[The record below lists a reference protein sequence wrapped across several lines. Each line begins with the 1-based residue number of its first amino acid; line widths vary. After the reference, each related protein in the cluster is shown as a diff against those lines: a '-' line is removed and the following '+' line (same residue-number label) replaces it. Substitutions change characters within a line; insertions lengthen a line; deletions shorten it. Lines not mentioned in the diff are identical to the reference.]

1 MEEGL
6 KTPHLARLTVA
17 VRALGFPVGFALAAL
32 LSPVNGAHAQDT
44 GWTITDFH
52 ADYVVHPD
60 GSLGVIERILVD
72 FDGLERHGIY
82 RTIPVVYKRQV
93 SAEVPLS
100 AGRVRFSLDVREVS
114 DAAGNAIPYEV
125 SGIQNKEIRIGDPDR
140 TVSGRQTYVIDYT
153 LSGGLGFFEE
163 FDELYWQVTGTGW
176 PVPIEHASA
185 TVLLPP
191 DLAIAFVDSAP
202 WQARCY
208 AGGPESTSAAG
219 CTAAYASPGTYRF
232 ETVTSLNP
240 GEGLTLAAG
249 WPKGLIAPPPITR
262 RAQDA
267 LLKWGPLAIPFL
279 VGAALFALWRRHGKE
294 PPLGSVAPQWRPSDE
309 LRPGTAGALADQ
321 RADMDD
327 VIATILD
334 LAVRGF
340 VRIVEVPPE
349 IPFGVDPGTLAGKI
363 LGGVAGRKVD
373 WELVRLKSAEESALR
388 EFERL
393 TLDGFFEGAT
403 TRRLSDLKNDFYK
416 RLPGIKDALYRELV
430 SRKLFARS
438 PSKTRTLWT
447 VIGVIVLAAG
457 VGLGIL
463 GLSFGYWAILPA
475 MILSGV
481 LVIVVGRHMPAMTAA
496 GARVRREVEGLEEY
510 IRRAEKQ
517 EIEFRDAPERTPEL
531 FSNLLPY
538 AVALDVSDL
547 WVRQFDGLLT
557 EPPTWYAGSV
567 QSFSSGGF
575 HQSLSSFQSAA
586 SSTLQSAPGGGSGS
600 GGGGSVGG
608 GGGGGGG
615 GSW

>member
-1 MEEGL
+1 M
-6 KTPHLARLTVA
+6 KRFVIS
-17 VRALGFPVGFALAAL
+17 AAL
-32 LSPVNGAHAQDT
+32 VVLTLPSALRAQQDT

-60 GSLGVIERILVD
+60 GSLGVIERIAVD
-72 FDGLERHGIY
+72 FNGLERHGIY

-100 AGRVRFSLDVREVS
+100 AGRVRFSLDVREVT
-114 DAAGNAIPYEV
+114 DAAGNALPYEI
-125 SGIQNKEIRIGDPDR
+125 SGIRNKEIRIGDPDR
-140 TVSGRQTYVIDYT
+140 TVSGRQTYVIDYA

-163 FDELYWQVTGTGW
+163 FDELYWQVTGTDW

-185 TVLLPP
+185 TVLLPS
-191 DLAIAFVDSAP
+191 DLALAFADSAP

-208 AGGPESTSAAG
+208 AGGPESTSDAG
-219 CTAAYASPGTYRF
+219 CMAAYASPGAYRF
-232 ETVTSLNP
+232 ETRAPLAP

-249 WPKGLIAPPPITR
+249 WPKGLIPPPPALQ
-262 RAQDA
+262 RAQDT
-267 LLKWGPLAIPFL
+267 LLKWGPLAIPLL
-279 VGAALFALWRRHGKE
+279 VAALLIALWRRQGKE
-294 PPLGSVAPQWRPSDE
+294 PPIGSVAPQWRPSED

-363 LGGVAGRKVD
+363 LGGVAGRKQD
-373 WELVRLKSAEESALR
+373 WELVRLKPAEESGLR

-393 TLDGFFEGAT
+393 TLDGFFEGTT
-403 TRRLSDLKNDFYK
+403 TRRLSDLKNEFYK
-416 RLPGIKDALYRELV
+416 RLPGIKDALYRDLV
-430 SRKLFARS
+430 WRKLFARS
-438 PSKTRTLWT
+438 PSKTRTVWT
-447 VIGVIVLAAG
+447 VIGLIVLAAG

-463 GLSFGYWAILPA
+463 GLSFGYWLVLPA
-475 MILSGV
+475 MVVSAGIV
-481 LVIVVGRHMPAMTAA
+481 LFAARHMPAMTAA
-496 GARVRREVEGLEEY
+496 GARVRREVAGLEEY

-517 EIEFRDAPERTPEL
+517 EMEFRDAPERTPEL
-531 FSNLLPY
+531 FSTLLPY

-557 EPPTWYAGSV
+557 EPPTWYAGSM
-567 QSFSSGGF
+567 QGFSSGGF
-575 HQSLSSFQSAA
+575 HQSLAGFQSAA
-586 SSTLQSAPGGGSGS
+586 ASTLQSAPGGSSGS

>member
-1 MEEGL
+1 MKL
-6 KTPHLARLTVA
+6 
-17 VRALGFPVGFALAAL
+17 ALGVLVAL
-32 LSPVNGAHAQDT
+32 LFLPVIAGAQDT

-60 GSLGVIERILVD
+60 GSLGVIERIEVD

-93 SAEVPLS
+93 SADVPLS
-100 AGRVRFSLDVREVS
+100 AGRVRFSLDVRQVT
-114 DAAGNAIPYEV
+114 DAAGNPIPHEI
-125 SGIQNKEIRIGDPDR
+125 SGIQEKEIRIGDPER
-140 TVSGRQTYVIDYT
+140 TVSGRQTYVIDYA

-163 FDELYWQVTGTGW
+163 FDELYWQVTGTRW

-185 TVLLPP
+185 TVLLPS
-191 DLAIAFVDSAP
+191 DLASAFADSAP

-208 AGGPESTSAAG
+208 AGGPESTSGAG
-219 CTAAYASPGTYRF
+219 CTAAYEPPGTYRF
-232 ETVTSLNP
+232 ETVGTLIA
-240 GEGLTLAAG
+240 GQGLTLAAG
-249 WPKGLIAPPPITR
+249 WPKGLIPPPPVTQ

-267 LLKWGPLAIPFL
+267 LLRWGPLSIPFL
-279 VGAALFALWRRHGKE
+279 VAAALLALWRRHGKE
-294 PPLGSVAPQWRPSDE
+294 PPIGSVAPQWRPSDE

-334 LAVRGF
+334 LAVRGY

-363 LGGVAGRKVD
+363 LGGVAGRKQD
-373 WELVRLKSAEESALR
+373 WELVRLKTGEEAGLR

-416 RLPGIKDALYRELV
+416 RLPGIRDALYRELV
-430 SRKLFARS
+430 ARKLFARS
-438 PSKTRTLWT
+438 PSKTRTLWM
-447 VIGVIVLAAG
+447 VLGAIVLAAG
-457 VGLGIL
+457 LGLGIL
-463 GLSFGYWAILPA
+463 ALAFGYWAVLPA
-475 MILSGV
+475 MIVSGLLV
-481 LVIVVGRHMPAMTAA
+481 LLFGWHMPAMTAA

-531 FSNLLPY
+531 FSALLPY

-557 EPPTWYAGSV
+557 EPPAWYAGSMHG
-567 QSFSSGGF
+567 FSSGGF
-575 HQSLSSFQSAA
+575 NQSLASFQSAA
-586 SSTLQSAPGGGSGS
+586 ASTLQSSPGGSSGS

>member
-1 MEEGL
+1 MRRL
-6 KTPHLARLTVA
+6 LRVTPLVA
-17 VRALGFPVGFALAAL
+17 ITAALALPSPL
-32 LSPVNGAHAQDT
+32 LAQDT

-60 GSLGVIERILVD
+60 GSLGVIERIVVD

-93 SAEVPLS
+93 SEDVPIS
-100 AGRVRFSLDVREVS
+100 AGRVRFSLDVREVTN
-114 DAAGNAIPYEV
+114 AAGNPVPYET
-125 SGIQNKEIRIGDPDR
+125 SGIQEKEIRIGDPDR
-140 TVSGRQTYVIDYT
+140 TVSGRQTYVIDYA

-163 FDELYWQVTGTGW
+163 FDELYWQVTGTSW

-191 DLAIAFVDSAP
+191 DLAVAFADSAP

-208 AGGPESTSAAG
+208 AGGPESTSDAG
-219 CTAAYASPGTYRF
+219 CTATYEPPGTYRF
-232 ETVTSLNP
+232 ETVTPLIP
-240 GEGLTLAAG
+240 GQGLTLAAG
-249 WPKGLIAPPPITR
+249 WPKGLIPPPPITQ
-262 RAQDA
+262 RAQDTV
-267 LLKWGPLAIPFL
+267 LRWGPLAIPFL
-279 VGAALFALWRRHGKE
+279 VGAGLFARWRRYGKE
-294 PPLGSVAPQWRPSDE
+294 PPIGSVAPQWRPSDD

-334 LAVRGF
+334 LAVRGY

-349 IPFGVDPGTLAGKI
+349 IPFGVDRDTLAGKI
-363 LGGVAGRKVD
+363 LGGVAGRKQD
-373 WELVRLKSAEESALR
+373 WELVRLNPAGESGLR

-403 TRRLSDLKNDFYK
+403 TRRLSDLKNEFYK

-430 SRKLFARS
+430 WHKLFARS
-438 PSKTRTLWT
+438 PSKTRTMWT
-447 VIGVIVLAAG
+447 VFGAIVLVAG
-457 VGLGIL
+457 IALGIL
-463 GLSFGYWAILPA
+463 GVAFGYWAVLPA

-481 LVIVVGRHMPAMTAA
+481 LVLIVGRHMPAMTAT

-510 IRRAEKQ
+510 IRRAEKA
-517 EIEFRDAPERTPEL
+517 EIEFRDAPARTPEL
-531 FSNLLPY
+531 FSSLLPY

-557 EPPTWYAGSV
+557 EPPTWYAGSMHG
-567 QSFSSGGF
+567 FSSGGF
-575 HQSLSSFQSAA
+575 NQSLAGFQSAA
-586 SSTLQSAPGGGSGS
+586 SSTLQSAPGGSSGS

>member
-1 MEEGL
+1 V
-6 KTPHLARLTVA
+6 KRPF
-17 VRALGFPVGFALAAL
+17 RALPAALALGISVAL
-32 LSPVNGAHAQDT
+32 LFLPVIAGAQDT

-60 GSLGVIERILVD
+60 GSLGVIERIAVD
-72 FDGLERHGIY
+72 FADLERHGIF

-93 SAEVPLS
+93 SADVPLS
-100 AGRVRFSLDVREVS
+100 AGRVRFSLDVREVT
-114 DAAGNAIPYEV
+114 DTAGNPIPYEV
-125 SGIQNKEIRIGDPDR
+125 SGIQEKEIRIGDPDR

-163 FDELYWQVTGTGW
+163 FDELYWQVTGTES

-191 DLAIAFVDSAP
+191 DLALAFVDSTP

-208 AGGPESTSAAG
+208 AGGTESTSDTG

-232 ETVTSLNP
+232 ETIAPLAP

-249 WPKGLIAPPPITR
+249 WPKGLIPPPPATQ
-262 RAQDA
+262 RAQDV
-267 LLKWGPLAIPFL
+267 LLRWGPLAIPFF
-279 VGAALFALWRRHGKE
+279 VAGFLFFWWRRRGKE
-294 PPLGSVAPQWRPSDE
+294 PPIGSVAPQWRPSDE

-349 IPFGVDPGTLAGKI
+349 IPFGVDPDTLAGKI
-363 LGGVAGRKVD
+363 LGGVSGRKQD
-373 WELVRLKSAEESALR
+373 WELVRLKPAEEVGLR

-430 SRKLFARS
+430 ARKLFARS
-438 PSKTRTLWT
+438 PSKTRTIWMVLGAIVT
-447 VIGVIVLAAG
+447 VAG
-457 VGLGIL
+457 VALGIL
-463 GLSFGYWAILPA
+463 ALAFGYWAILPA

-481 LVIVVGRHMPAMTAA
+481 LVLLFGWHMPAMTAA

-510 IRRAEKQ
+510 IRRAEKD

-531 FSNLLPY
+531 FSALLPY
-538 AVALDVSDL
+538 AVALDVSEL

-557 EPPTWYAGSV
+557 EPPTWYAGSMHG
-567 QSFSSGGF
+567 FSSGGF
-575 HQSLSSFQSAA
+575 NQSLSSFQSAA
-586 SSTLQSAPGGGSGS
+586 ASTLQSAPGGSSGS

-608 GGGGGGG
+608 GGGGGGT

>member
-1 MEEGL
+1 MKGRL
-6 KTPHLARLTVA
+6 LAEPLL
-17 VRALGFPVGFALAAL
+17 ALSASLALWASAAL
-32 LSPVNGAHAQDT
+32 VSLPSIARAQDT

-60 GSLGVIERILVD
+60 GSLGVIERIAVD
-72 FDGLERHGIY
+72 FDGLDRHGIY
-82 RTIPVVYKRQV
+82 RTIPVVYKREV

-100 AGRVRFSLDVREVS
+100 AGRVRFSLDVREVT

-140 TVSGRQTYVIDYT
+140 TVGGRQMYVIDYA

-163 FDELYWQVTGTGW
+163 FDELYWQVTGTEW

-191 DLAIAFVDSAP
+191 DLATAFADSVP
-202 WQARCY
+202 WQTRCY
-208 AGGPESTSAAG
+208 AGPPESTSDTG

-232 ETVTSLNP
+232 ETVAPLAP

-249 WPKGLIAPPPITR
+249 WPKGLIPPPAITQ
-262 RAQDA
+262 RAQDT
-267 LLKWGPLAIPFL
+267 LLRWGPFAIPFL
-279 VGAALFALWRRHGKE
+279 VAAALLALWRRHGKE
-294 PPLGSVAPQWRPSDE
+294 PPIGSVAPQWRPSDD

-349 IPFGVDPGTLAGKI
+349 IPFGVDPDTLAGKI

-373 WELVRLKSAEESALR
+373 WELVRLKPAEESGLR

-403 TRRLSDLKNDFYK
+403 TRRLSDLKNEFYK
-416 RLPGIKDALYRELV
+416 RLPGIKDALYRDLV
-430 SRKLFARS
+430 WHKLFSRS

-447 VIGVIVLAAG
+447 VVGAIVLVAG
-457 VGLGIL
+457 IGLGIL
-463 GLSFGYWAILPA
+463 GLSFGYWAVLPA
-475 MILSGV
+475 MIVSGV
-481 LVIVVGRHMPAMTAA
+481 LVLVVGRHMPAMTAA

-510 IRRAEKQ
+510 IRRAEKA
-517 EIEFRDAPERTPEL
+517 EIEFRDAPERTPDL
-531 FSNLLPY
+531 FSTLLPY

-557 EPPTWYAGSV
+557 EPPTWYAGSMHG
-567 QSFSSGGF
+567 FSSGGF
-575 HQSLSSFQSAA
+575 NQSLASFQSAA
-586 SSTLQSAPGGGSGS
+586 ATTLQSAPGGSSGS

>member
-1 MEEGL
+1 MRPGVSFL
-6 KTPHLARLTVA
+6 RI
-17 VRALGFPVGFALAAL
+17 LAAL
-32 LSPVNGAHAQDT
+32 ALWAWPALLGSAGVARAQDT

-60 GSLGVIERILVD
+60 GSLGVIERIVVD

-82 RTIPVVYKRQV
+82 RAIEVIYKRQV
-93 SAEVPLS
+93 SEKVPLS
-100 AGRVRFSLDVREVS
+100 AGRVRFSLDVRGITDGGGSPV
-114 DAAGNAIPYEV
+114 PYEI
-125 SGIQNKEIRIGDPDR
+125 SGIQEKEIRIGDPDR
-140 TVSGRQTYVIDYT
+140 TVSGRQVYVIDYA

-163 FDELYWQVTGTGW
+163 FDELYWQVTGTRW

-191 DLAIAFVDSAP
+191 DLAAAFADSAP

-208 AGGPESTSAAG
+208 AGGPESTSDAG
-219 CTAAYASPGTYRF
+219 CTATYEPPGTYRF
-232 ETVTSLNP
+232 ETVTPLFA
-240 GEGLTLAAG
+240 GQGLTLGAG
-249 WPKGLIAPPPITR
+249 WPKGVIPPPPITQ
-262 RAQDA
+262 RAQDT
-267 LLKWGPLAIPFL
+267 LLRWGPAAIPFL
-279 VGAALFALWRRHGKE
+279 VAGALFALWRRHGKE
-294 PPLGSVAPQWRPSDE
+294 PPIGSVAPQWRPSDE

-349 IPFGVDPGTLAGKI
+349 IPFGVDPDTLAGKI

-373 WELVRLKSAEESALR
+373 WELVRLKPAEESGLR

-430 SRKLFARS
+430 ARKLFARS
-438 PSKTRTLWT
+438 PSKTRTMWT
-447 VIGVIVLAAG
+447 VVGVIVLAAG

-463 GLSFGYWAILPA
+463 GLSFGYWVVLPA
-475 MILSGV
+475 MIVSGGIV
-481 LVIVVGRHMPAMTAA
+481 LFAARHMPAMTAA

-510 IRRAEKQ
+510 IRRAEKE

-531 FSNLLPY
+531 FSALLPY
-538 AVALDVSDL
+538 AVALDVSEL

-557 EPPTWYAGSV
+557 EPPTWYAGSIHG
-567 QSFSSGGF
+567 FSSGGF
-575 HQSLSSFQSAA
+575 NQSLASFQSAA
-586 SSTLQSAPGGGSGS
+586 VSTLQSAPGGSSGS

>member
-1 MEEGL
+1 MTRPPRMQPL
-6 KTPHLARLTVA
+6 LARA
-17 VRALGFPVGFALAAL
+17 AALALL
-32 LSPVNGAHAQDT
+32 LSVPLLALAGGARAQDT

-60 GSLGVIERILVD
+60 GSLGVIERIVVD

-93 SAEVPLS
+93 STDAPMS
-100 AGRVRFSLDVREVS
+100 AGRVRFSLDVRAVTDGS
-114 DAAGNAIPYEV
+114 GSPLPYEV
-125 SGIQNKEIRIGDPDR
+125 SGFQNKEIRIGDPDR
-140 TVSGRQTYVIDYT
+140 TVSGRQTYVIDYA

-163 FDELYWQVTGTGW
+163 FDELYWQVTGTHW
-176 PVPIEHASA
+176 PVPIAHASA
-185 TVLLPP
+185 TVILPP
-191 DLAIAFVDSAP
+191 ESAVAFADSFP

-208 AGGPESTSAAG
+208 AGGPESTSDAG
-219 CTAAYASPGTYRF
+219 CTAEVVAPGTYRF
-232 ETVTSLNP
+232 ETTAPLAS

-249 WPKGLIAPPPITR
+249 WPKGVVPPPPITQ
-262 RAQDA
+262 RAQVG
-267 LLKWGPLAIPFL
+267 LLTWGPFGIPFAFL
-279 VGAALFALWRRHGKE
+279 AGLFLWWRRRGKE
-294 PPLGSVAPQWRPSDE
+294 PPIGSVAPQWRPSDE

-349 IPFGVDPGTLAGKI
+349 IPFGVDPDTLAGKI
-363 LGGVAGRKVD
+363 LGGVTGRKQD
-373 WELVRLKSAEESALR
+373 WELVRLKPAEESALR

-430 SRKLFARS
+430 ARKLFARS
-438 PSKTRTLWT
+438 PSKTRTIWMVLGALVT
-447 VIGVIVLAAG
+447 VAG
-457 VGLGIL
+457 VALGIL
-463 GLSFGYWAILPA
+463 ALAFGYWVVLPA
-475 MILSGV
+475 MIVSGA
-481 LVIVVGRHMPAMTAA
+481 LVFLFGWHMPAMTAT

-531 FSNLLPY
+531 FSTLLPY

-557 EPPTWYAGSV
+557 EPPTWYAGSMNG
-567 QSFSSGGF
+567 FSAGGF
-575 HQSLSSFQSAA
+575 HQSLASFQSAA
-586 SSTLQSAPGGGSGS
+586 ATTLQSAPGGSSGS